1 MHEIK
6 KIYITGCAKTGTT
19 LLFWLFRAFEANH
32 VSKPEVFIQ
41 TFVQLAEL
49 SESNVFV
56 GKRRGKT
63 ILSCDGIKPN
73 NIEKQL
79 RIIKENDIKI
89 INVIRDGR
97 DVVLSNNNYVSTQRW
112 ISCMKQR
119 RQFGKYIKCE
129 IKYEDL
135 IANPDTMQLRIAH
148 KFGLTI
154 KHKFSE
160 YPNFV
165 SDSIFTSI
173 REKILRKQCKS
184 SDYKEQVESYTK
196 RPLTDSSIGKD
207 KKAYIKL
214 CKDKQEILE
223 FEKELRLAGYLEV

>member
-1 MHEIK
+1 MDNVK
-6 KIYITGCAKTGTT
+6 KIYITGCGKSGTT
-19 LLFWLFRAFEANH
+19 LLFWLFRAFDIDYTPYTEILIKDFI
-32 VSKPEVFIQ
+32 VFSKK
-41 TFVQLAEL
+41 
-49 SESNVFV
+49 SKNDVFV
-56 GKRRGKT
+56 GKRGGKT
-63 ILSCDGIKPN
+63 ILSFETITHN
-73 NIEKQL
+73 EKERQL
-79 RIIKENDIKI
+79 KIIKDNDIKI

-97 DVVLSNNNYVSTQRW
+97 DVVLSNNNYVSPATW

-119 RQFGKYIKCE
+119 RKRIGKFIRYE
-129 IKYEDL
+129 VRYEDL
-135 IANPDTMQLRIAH
+135 IANPDDIQLRIAH

-165 SDSIFTSI
+165 SDSAF
-173 REKILRKQCKS
+173 EVVKKKS
-184 SDYKEQVESYTK
+184 LKNKAERPNYKEKVSSYTK

-223 FEKELRLAGYLEV
+223 FEKELRLAGYIK